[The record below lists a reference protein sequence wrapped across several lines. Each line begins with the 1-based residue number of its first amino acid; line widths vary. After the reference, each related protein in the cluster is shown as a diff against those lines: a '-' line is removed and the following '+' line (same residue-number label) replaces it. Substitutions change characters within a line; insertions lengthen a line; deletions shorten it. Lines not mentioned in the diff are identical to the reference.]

1 MIIFFTNALL
11 PKKEKLVRW
20 INNLVILLFNVQM
33 VFILFGGSFLSLIML
48 TNIPSLHGLA
58 GRIFLYSFTSV
69 LVLVISF
76 LKVKH
81 FPMCRA
87 NNSSVII
94 TCLVLEL
101 VLTMVYGSDSSQ
113 AFGWYTL
120 GKEIQEYSS
129 MRKTLISQENV
140 TVNFYQRVVRNYL
153 EKPTDLPDLPNIVL
167 IMTEGLSQSIVE
179 DERQIT
185 PNILDFQK
193 KSLTFTN
200 YYNHTF
206 ATYRGIIGQLYS
218 GYQFSNL
225 DTNTLTSIQSI
236 LADKGYSTSFI
247 NTEPNNLDF
256 THYLESMGFQQ
267 IISDKN
273 LNSGSVNTASDK
285 EAYELLFKTIQEE
298 GDQPFFVVMYTYGT
312 HVTLDS
318 TDTVFGDGKNAF
330 LNKFHDM
337 DHQFGIFMNKLN
349 DSALS
354 ENTLVIFTA
363 DHSTYHEEEYAT
375 SMSDGNRL
383 SISCDRIP
391 LSFYYPNIET
401 SIVDAEGR
409 NSIDLAPTILD
420 YLDISAPNYY
430 LGTSL
435 FSHAQNDNTF
445 DKIYYDGS
453 KLLSTKNLR
462 TEEVSADQESIVMPL
477 IKKYLTAKTQLP
489 KEP

>member
-1 MIIFFTNALL
+1 
-11 PKKEKLVRW
+11 
-20 INNLVILLFNVQM
+20 
-33 VFILFGGSFLSLIML
+33 
-48 TNIPSLHGLA
+48 
-58 GRIFLYSFTSV
+58 
-69 LVLVISF
+69 
-76 LKVKH
+76 
-81 FPMCRA
+81 MCRA

-318 TDTVFGDGKNAF
+318 TDTVLEMEK
-330 LNKFHDM
+330 M
-337 DHQFGIFMNKLN
+337 
-349 DSALS
+349 
-354 ENTLVIFTA
+354 
-363 DHSTYHEEEYAT
+363 
-375 SMSDGNRL
+375 
-383 SISCDRIP
+383 
-391 LSFYYPNIET
+391 
-401 SIVDAEGR
+401 
-409 NSIDLAPTILD
+409 
-420 YLDISAPNYY
+420 
-430 LGTSL
+430 L
-435 FSHAQNDNTF
+435 F
-445 DKIYYDGS
+445 
-453 KLLSTKNLR
+453 
-462 TEEVSADQESIVMPL
+462 
-477 IKKYLTAKTQLP
+477 
-489 KEP
+489 